1 MVRRLI
7 ILTLALLLLA
17 PPGEAFA
24 HAFGRTYNLPVP
36 FWLYLFGASAV
47 LVVSFVQIGLFVGA
61 GHTLRSYPRL
71 DLLRVGPL
79 RALLTA
85 RPLLFA
91 LRLLSVTL
99 FVLVILSG
107 LLGQQNTDH
116 NFAPTFVWII
126 WWVGFSFF
134 TALVGNLWPLVN
146 PWKVIFEWAEALVGR
161 LGVQK
166 GLELNEPYPTSWGV
180 WPSVALYAI
189 VIWVENVFGGSSVP
203 RDVAFFAFNYSF
215 LTWGGMVVFGKE
227 AWLQRGEVFSVFFGL
242 LGRFAPTEVRV
253 TNPEIC
259 QNCSSACETVEGG
272 CVDCYECFS
281 RAGPGDRELN
291 LRPFAVGLARQEAV
305 PPGGVFFVIFV
316 LAAVAFDSLLDTPQ
330 WAELVY
336 LTSIPKTLGLL
347 MLPFFYL
354 AIYLSF
360 VKLSQLFVGAYSK
373 SAKPRQL
380 VGEGYTPLRDYIP
393 VRRLAAAYIYT
404 LVPIAVAY
412 QIAHYYTYLL
422 IQGQAIIAFVSDP
435 FGWGWDLFGT
445 AGYKV
450 NADLVGAA
458 FVWYSQVALIV
469 VGHVIAVYL
478 AHIVAL
484 RLLQDQRLA
493 MRSQYPILA
502 LMILY
507 TIFSLWILSQPI
519 ATENPVENPPQP
531 NPTEDIRQ
539 PPMAPPPDIR

>member
-7 ILTLALLLLA
+7 ILTLALLLIA

-61 GHTLRSYPRL
+61 GHTLRSYPRF

-79 RALLTA
+79 RALLTT

-134 TALVGNLWPLVN
+134 TALVGNLWPLIN

-203 RDVAFFAFNYSF
+203 PD
-215 LTWGGMVVFGKE
+215 
-227 AWLQRGEVFSVFFGL
+227 
-242 LGRFAPTEVRV
+242 
-253 TNPEIC
+253 
-259 QNCSSACETVEGG
+259 
-272 CVDCYECFS
+272 
-281 RAGPGDRELN
+281 
-291 LRPFAVGLARQEAV
+291 
-305 PPGGVFFVIFV
+305 
-316 LAAVAFDSLLDTPQ
+316 VAFDSLLDTPH

-336 LTSIPKTLGLL
+336 LTSIPKTLGLF

-380 VGEGYTPLRDYIP
+380 VGEGYTLLRDYIP

-445 AGYKV
+445 ASYKV

-484 RLLQDQRLA
+484 SLLQDQRLA